1 MKSDWT
7 SPWTKLGDFLQTRV
21 LMVILATFVKLLSA
35 WSQILIVQLYNPVNW
50 LITSDKECLSVFSF
64 TVCKKSTSSSPGLV
78 DFAIGPANSALNL
91 LNGQVMFLGEFKL
104 QKNCIQSCSTK
115 KELGLVKMTLRLVHT
130 SNRQAV
136 KRLKLT
142 FFAPGFT
149 LSFLLNFT

>member
-1 MKSDWT
+1 M
-7 SPWTKLGDFLQTRV
+7 
-21 LMVILATFVKLLSA
+21 
-35 WSQILIVQLYNPVNW
+35 
-50 LITSDKECLSVFSF
+50 
-64 TVCKKSTSSSPGLV
+64 SSCPGLV

-115 KELGLVKMTLRLVHT
+115 KKLGLVKMTLRLVHT

-142 FFAPGFT
+142 FFAPCFT
-149 LSFLLNFT
+149 LSFSLNFT